1 MNQDLHILRSSGK
14 VMINLR
20 WSYLLVNYMNVSK
33 QNKSQSMETQA
44 RDRITSL
51 ISTVENCHKKN
62 DKDKMF

>member
-1 MNQDLHILRSSGK
+1 MNQDLHILRSPGK
-14 VMINLR
+14 VMINLK

-51 ISTVENCHKKN
+51 ISTVENCHQKN

>member
-14 VMINLR
+14 VMINLK

-51 ISTVENCHKKN
+51 ISTVENCHQKN